1 VAAPFTGASLRLFI
15 SPAALAPGAVGKR
28 QSDVFSPLQGG
39 FCTPASAFL
48 PSLSM
53 ALKKSPKMA
62 DKIPHF
68 SGLKSPHGREKM
80 AILWP

>member
-1 VAAPFTGASLRLFI
+1 MATGIESPAPVEGASR
-15 SPAALAPGAVGKR
+15 
-28 QSDVFSPLQGG
+28 G
-39 FCTPASAFL
+39 FGFH
-48 PSLSM
+48 LSM

>member
-1 VAAPFTGASLRLFI
+1 MGLFSTTAEHEGLISVPWSQVFPLSLPDVFASLRLT
-15 SPAALAPGAVGKR
+15 V
-28 QSDVFSPLQGG
+28 
-39 FCTPASAFL
+39 
-48 PSLSM
+48 SM